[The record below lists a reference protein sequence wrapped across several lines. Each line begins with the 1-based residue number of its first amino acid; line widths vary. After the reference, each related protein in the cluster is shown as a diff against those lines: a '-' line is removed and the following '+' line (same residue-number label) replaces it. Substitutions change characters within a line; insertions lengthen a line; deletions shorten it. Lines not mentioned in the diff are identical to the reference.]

1 MTFWQKRGSS
11 AFTQPGTSAPVLPQ
25 MLARAA
31 SARHHSP
38 MQQPKRIKV
47 RTPRSRPP
55 EEFTH
60 MTLRRKSALNEWQQI
75 GLRALLMFVLLG
87 FIVAVH
93 WLERGSLK
101 DNLDGDVSFYDV
113 IYFTMISATTTG
125 YGDIVPVTDRARMF
139 DAVVVTPIRIFF
151 ILILAGTA
159 YTFVIKR
166 TWHRFLMRRIQE
178 NLCDHIVVAGYGTS
192 GTQTVDELI
201 ARGTDPKNIV
211 VIDPNGN
218 ALTRAEDLGCAAMQG
233 DATKDETLK
242 AVRIDQAR
250 AIMISAGRDDTSI
263 LICLTAR
270 HLAPDVPISIAVR
283 ELDNELPARAAGG
296 TSVINPVS
304 FSGLL
309 LAGSVEGQGI
319 TEYIRDL
326 ASCGGKVRLH
336 EREIEPFEVGK
347 SLNEASI
354 GIGMRI
360 MRNGE
365 PIGFWEKEADKLE
378 PGDRIIEVV
387 PEYLFPKIARA

>member
-1 MTFWQKRGSS
+1 
-11 AFTQPGTSAPVLPQ
+11 
-25 MLARAA
+25 
-31 SARHHSP
+31 

-47 RTPRSRPP
+47 RAPRTRPAD
-55 EEFTH
+55 EITH

-75 GLRALLMFVLLG
+75 GVRALLMFVLLG

-93 WLERGSLK
+93 WFERESLR
-101 DNLDGDVSFYDV
+101 DNLDGQVSFSDV

-139 DAVVVTPIRIFF
+139 DAVIVTPIRIFF

-178 NLCDHIVVAGYGTS
+178 NLCDHIIVAGYGTS

-201 ARGTDPKNIV
+201 ARGADPTKIV
-211 VIDPNGN
+211 VIDPNAA
-218 ALTRAEDLGCAAMQG
+218 ALARAEDLGCAAMQAN
-233 DATKDETLK
+233 ATKDETLL
-242 AVRIDQAR
+242 AVRVDRAR

-270 HLAPDVPISIAVR
+270 HLAPDVPISIAIR

-304 FSGLL
+304 FAGLL
-309 LAGSVEGQGI
+309 LAGSVEGSGI

-347 SLNEASI
+347 SLNEAAI

-360 MRNGE
+360 MRDGE
-365 PIGFWEKEADKLE
+365 SIGFWEEAANNLRT
-378 PGDRIIEVV
+378 GDRIIEVI
-387 PEYLFPKIARA
+387 PEYLFPKVPGARTA